1 MWVRRGAD
9 AASDHHLVLAMLRT
23 KLKAH
28 KDQTDRPAFK
38 YIVHSLKDNAKV
50 NEYQVEPKNKS
61 GRTDRRNRGKTNGM
75 NWAPS

>member
-38 YIVHSLKDNAKV
+38 YIVHSLKDKVKV
-50 NEYQVEPKNKS
+50 NEYKVEPKNKLRALE
-61 GRTDRRNRGKTNGM
+61 GRTEETVEKPM
-75 NWAPS
+75 A